1 MTGAAAAPVLV
12 VVLVLLMMRMR
23 MRMRVLG
30 VGRCAAAAA
39 AGRVHLVRCGRRRG
53 QALLMLL
60 LLVEDDLRSDDGL
73 NPLTGYNGYYRPATR
88 TQSRRSLLYQ
98 MPAQEENNLTLVSA

>member
-1 MTGAAAAPVLV
+1 M
-12 VVLVLLMMRMR
+12 LL
-23 MRMRVLG
+23 LLQLAGFTWCG
-30 VGRCAAAAA
+30 VG
-39 AGRVHLVRCGRRRG
+39 GGGG